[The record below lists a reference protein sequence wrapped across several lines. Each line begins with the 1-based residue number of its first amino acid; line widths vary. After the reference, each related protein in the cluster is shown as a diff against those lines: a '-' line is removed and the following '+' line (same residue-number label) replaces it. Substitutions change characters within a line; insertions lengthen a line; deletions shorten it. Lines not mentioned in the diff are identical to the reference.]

1 MTDRTITPTGPID
14 AVVEVPGSKSFTN
27 RALLVAGLAR
37 GESSISGALAAED
50 TAAMLG
56 CVRTLGAEVVGEG
69 TDHLVVTGIGGSLPS
84 AGTELY
90 VRQSGTTARF
100 VTALALAAP
109 GVLRVDGAEQ
119 IQARP
124 MRPMVDALRSLGLS
138 VDGDRL
144 PLRAEGGPVA
154 GGTVAIS
161 GDVSSQ
167 FLSGLLLVGPLLAEG
182 LTVEVTTPLISR
194 PYLDLTIA
202 VMEAFGATVRSDES
216 RWSVAPGGY
225 EATEYHVEPDASAAA
240 YFFAAAAM
248 TGGRARVRGLH
259 RDSLQGDVAFV
270 DVLERMG
277 CEVEDTTGSVSVQ
290 GPQRLTG
297 VDENLRDLSD
307 VVPTFAAVAA
317 CATGPSRVR
326 DVGFIREKESDRIG
340 GVVTQLGRLGI
351 MADEHADGFTVHPGV
366 ISPGSVDP
374 DDDHRMAM
382 AFSLLGLVADGVTI
396 TETECVA
403 KTFPRF
409 FRVLDA
415 VAATGT
421 PLVVAI
427 DGPAGSGKST
437 VARAV
442 AEALEVGHLDTGAM
456 YRAVAWAALDRGI
469 DVDDEAAVTA
479 VAQSMDYRADG
490 GVIAADGIDVT
501 DAIRSDAVN
510 GAVSVVAAHSGVRT
524 VLRAWQRD
532 WVRRHGGGVAE
543 GRDIGTVVF
552 PDATLKVFLTATAVE
567 RARRRAAES
576 GDGVDV
582 QEVAASIER
591 RDRLDS
597 QRADSPLAEA
607 SDAVVVDTSEL
618 TVDEVVAKVQELLA

>member
-37 GESSISGALAAED
+37 GESTINGALAADD

-56 CVRTLGAEVVGEG
+56 CVRTLGAQVVGEG
-69 TDHLVVTGIGGSLPS
+69 TDHLVVTGIDGALPP
-84 AGTELY
+84 AGTQLY

-109 GVLRVDGAEQ
+109 GTLRVDGAEQ

-124 MRPMVDALRSLGLS
+124 MHPMVEALRSLGLS
-138 VDGDRL
+138 LDADRL
-144 PLRAEGGPVA
+144 PLRAEGGPVP
-154 GGTVAIS
+154 GGDVTIS

-167 FLSGLLLVGPLLAEG
+167 FLSGLLLVGPLLEDG

-194 PYLDLTIA
+194 PYLDVTIA
-202 VMEAFGATVRSDES
+202 VMEAFGATIEVGAS

-225 EATEYHVEPDASAAA
+225 QATEYDVEPDASAAA

-248 TGGRARVRGLH
+248 TRGRARVRGLH
-259 RDSLQGDVAFV
+259 RDSLQGDVGFV

-277 CEVEDTTGSVSVQ
+277 CAVEDTGSGLGVR
-290 GPQRLTG
+290 GPQRLSG

-307 VVPTFAAVAA
+307 VVPTFAVVAA
-317 CATGPSRVR
+317 CADGPSRVR

-340 GVVTQLGRLGI
+340 GVVAQLGRLGI
-351 MADEHADGFTVHPGV
+351 AAEEHDDGFTVHPGPV
-366 ISPGSVDP
+366 TPGSVDP
-374 DDDHRMAM
+374 ADDHRMAM

-396 TETECVA
+396 TDSECVA

-409 FRVLDA
+409 YRVLDD
-415 VAATGT
+415 VAATGA
-421 PLVVAI
+421 PLVIAI

-442 AEALEVGHLDTGAM
+442 ADALDLGHLDTGAM
-456 YRAVAWAALDRGI
+456 YRAVAWAALERGI
-469 DVDDEAAVTA
+469 DIEDERSVTA
-479 VAQSMDYRADG
+479 VAESMEYRTDDGRITADD
-490 GVIAADGIDVT
+490 ADVT
-501 DAIRSDAVN
+501 AAIRSDAVN
-510 GAVSVVAAHSGVRT
+510 GAVSVVAAHPGVRA
-524 VLRAWQRD
+524 VLRGWQRT
-532 WVRRHGGGVAE
+532 WVRRHGGAVAE
-543 GRDIGTVVF
+543 GRDMGTVVF
-552 PDATLKVFLTATAVE
+552 PDATLKVYLTASASE

-582 QEVAASIER
+582 DRVAASIQR

-597 QRADSPLAEA
+597 QRADSPLTEA
-607 SDAVVVDTSEL
+607 PDAVVVDTSDL
-618 TVDEVVAKVQELLA
+618 TVDEVVAKVQELLP

>member
-14 AVVEVPGSKSFTN
+14 AVVAVPGSKSFTN

-37 GESSISGALAAED
+37 GESVINGALAADD

-56 CVRTLGAEVVGEG
+56 CVRTLGAEVTGEG
-69 TDHLVVTGIGGSLPS
+69 TDRLVVTGIDGNLPAAGSQ
-84 AGTELY
+84 LY

-109 GVLRVDGAEQ
+109 GTLVVDGAEQ

-124 MRPMVDALRSLGLS
+124 MAPIVEAIRSLGVT
-138 VDGDRL
+138 VDGNRL

-167 FLSGLLLVGPLLAEG
+167 FLSGLLLVGPLLQEG

-194 PYLDLTIA
+194 PYLDMTIA
-202 VMEAFGATVRSDES
+202 VMEAFGATIEEGDA
-216 RWSVAPGGY
+216 RWTVAPGGY
-225 EATEYHVEPDASAAA
+225 RATEYQVEPDASAAA

-248 TGGRARVRGLH
+248 TAGRARIRGLH
-259 RDSLQGDVAFV
+259 RSSLQGDVGFV

-277 CEVEDTTGSVSVQ
+277 CSVEDTKSGLTVQ
-290 GPQRLTG
+290 GPNQLGG

-317 CATGPSRVR
+317 CADSPSRVR
-326 DVGFIREKESDRIG
+326 DVGFIRNKESDRIG
-340 GVVTQLGRLGI
+340 GVVTQLARLGI
-351 MADEHADGFTVHPGV
+351 TAEEHEDGFTIHPGP

-374 DDDHRMAM
+374 YDDHRMAM

-396 TETECVA
+396 TDTECVA

-409 FRVLDA
+409 YRVLDA
-415 VAATGT
+415 IAATGA
-421 PLVVAI
+421 LVVIAI

-437 VARAV
+437 VAKAV

-456 YRAVAWAALDRGI
+456 YRAVAWASLDRGV
-469 DVDDEAAVTA
+469 DLDDEVAVTA
-479 VAQSMDYRADG
+479 VAEAMEYRADASL
-490 GVIAADGIDVT
+490 ITADGVDVT
-501 DAIRSDAVN
+501 DGIRSDAVN
-510 GAVSVVAAHSGVRT
+510 GAVSVVAAHPGVRT
-524 VLRAWQRD
+524 VLRQWQRD
-532 WVRRHGGGVAE
+532 WMRRHGGGVAE

-552 PDATLKVFLTATAVE
+552 PDATLKVFLTASSTE

-576 GDGVDV
+576 GDDV
-582 QEVAASIER
+582 AIADVATSIER
-591 RDRLDS
+591 RDRIDS
-597 QRADSPLAEA
+597 QRADSPLIEA
-607 SDAVVVDTSEL
+607 TDAVVIDTSEL
-618 TVDEVVAKVQELLA
+618 SVDEVVARVQELLP